1 MNGLKELEKLRMDVI
16 GKCYDKTSMNKIM
29 NIILCNCG
37 INSDNKGVAALAVS
51 VMSIIG
57 KILEEKDVKCTF
69 YLAQGGYK
77 KYEEH
82 TEKIGGLEIKY
93 YSFRDIASR
102 SIKSCF
108 ANIVFYKE
116 YTKAK
121 GIYKKADY
129 IFDIAGGDS
138 FADIYGIRRFNHI
151 MDIVRLGMKYKK
163 PYCLL
168 PQTIGPFNFP
178 NSPERAKKVID
189 FARCVMTRDSQSFVY
204 VKELLPNKPI
214 TEIIDVAFFMPFK
227 RKEFDNDHIHVGLN
241 ISALLWHNGYTGDNQ
256 FGLKCD
262 YHQIV
267 RNIINYFLSQDGVK
281 LHLVPHVVGSERHV
295 ENDYA
300 VSYDLYEEYGNPN
313 LILSPLFLDPI
324 SAKNY
329 IAGMDF
335 FMGAR
340 MHSTIAAFSSGVPV
354 VPMAYS
360 RKFNGLCIDTLQYP
374 NVVDMKK
381 QLDESILSAIQSA
394 YSQRTVLK
402 NMIAE
407 RMSTI
412 VAERGRL
419 LEKKLKEFMGLN

>member
-1 MNGLKELEKLRMDVI
+1 MSMDKNI
-16 GKCYDKTSMNKIM
+16 

-37 INSDNKGVAALAVS
+37 INSGNKGVAALAVS

-57 KILEEKDVKCTF
+57 KILAERDVKCTF
-69 YLAQGGYK
+69 YLAQGGYS

-82 TEKIGGLEIKY
+82 TEKMGGLEIKY

-102 SIKSCF
+102 SIKSRL
-108 ANIVFYKE
+108 ANIVFHKE

-121 GIYKKADY
+121 NIYKKADY

-138 FADIYGIRRFNHI
+138 FADIYGIRRFNHF
-151 MDIVRLGMKYKK
+151 MDIVRFAMKYKK

-168 PQTIGPFNFP
+168 PQTIGPFNLP
-178 NSPERAKKVID
+178 NSPERAKKAID
-189 FARCVMTRDSQSFVY
+189 FARCVMTRDSQSFAY
-204 VKELLPNKPI
+204 VKELLPNKPV
-214 TEIIDVAFFMPFK
+214 TEVIDVAFFMPFK
-227 RKEFDNDHIHVGLN
+227 RKEFDKEHIHVGLN
-241 ISALLWHNGYTGDNQ
+241 ISALLWHGGYTGDNQ

-262 YHQIV
+262 YRQTV
-267 RNIINYFLSQDGVK
+267 RSIINYFLSQDGVM
-281 LHLVPHVVGSERHV
+281 LHLVPHVVGSERDV

-360 RKFNGLCIDTLQYP
+360 RKFNGLFIDTLQYQ
-374 NVVDMKK
+374 NVVDMKE
-381 QLDESILSAIQSA
+381 QLDESILSTIQSA
-394 YSQRTVLK
+394 YGQRTVLK
-402 NMIAE
+402 SMIDE

-419 LEKKLKEFMGLN
+419 LEEKLKEFMGLN

>member
-1 MNGLKELEKLRMDVI
+1 
-16 GKCYDKTSMNKIM
+16 M

-37 INSDNKGVAALAVS
+37 INSGNKGVAALAVS
-51 VMSIIG
+51 VMSIIE
-57 KILEEKDVKCTF
+57 KILAERGVKCTF
-69 YLAQGGYK
+69 YLAQGGYA

-82 TEKIGGLEIKY
+82 TEEMGELEIKY

-102 SIKSCF
+102 SIKSRL

-116 YTKAK
+116 YIRAK
-121 GIYKKADY
+121 NIYKKADY

-138 FADIYGIRRFNHI
+138 FADIYGIRRFNHL
-151 MDIVRLGMKYKK
+151 MDIIRLGKKYKK

-168 PQTIGPFNFP
+168 PQTIGPFNYP
-178 NSPERAKKVID
+178 NSPARAKKAID
-189 FARCVMTRDSQSFVY
+189 FARCVMTRDRQSLDY
-204 VKELLPNKPI
+204 IKELLPNKPV
-214 TEIIDVAFFMPFK
+214 TEVIDVAFFMPFK
-227 RKEFDNDHIHVGLN
+227 RKVFDKDHIHVGLN
-241 ISALLWHNGYTGDNQ
+241 ISALLWHGGYTGDNQ

-267 RNIINYFLSQDGVK
+267 RNIINYFLSQDGVM
-281 LHLVPHVVGSERHV
+281 LHLVPHVVGSQRHV

-300 VSYDLYEEYGNPN
+300 VSYDLYEEYDNPN

-360 RKFNGLCIDTLQYP
+360 RKFNGLFIDTLQYP

-381 QLDESILSAIQSA
+381 QLDESILSTIQSA

-402 NMIAE
+402 SMIAE

-412 VAERGRL
+412 ADKRGRL
-419 LEKKLKEFMGLN
+419 LEEKLKEFIGLN